1 MNKLTFIVAS
11 AALALG
17 LGSCCNKCDNKQQN
31 ASSASCL
38 ELIKNRTSIRQFT
51 NQAVEKEKIDNL
63 LKAGMAAP
71 SAMNKQ
77 PWKLVAITNKE
88 KIKQLAD
95 STGKKPVENSTLT
108 IVVCGDMSKTSN
120 TPEDLWWTEDCGA
133 VTENILLAATAQ
145 DLGAVWCGTW
155 PDNNRVATTQK
166 LLSLPSEIVPYA
178 IIAIGYPAENPT
190 PKNKYTEDNIIRI
203 D

>member
-1 MNKLTFIVAS
+1 MNKLTLIVAS

-17 LGSCCNKCDNKQQN
+17 LGSCCNKCNTNQQN
-31 ASSASCL
+31 DSSASCL
-38 ELIKNRTSIRQFT
+38 EVIKNRTSIRQFT
-51 NQAVEKEKIDNL
+51 DQNVEKEKIDIL
-63 LKAGMAAP
+63 LKAGLAAP

-88 KIKQLAD
+88 KIKELAD
-95 STGKKPVENSTLT
+95 STGKKPVEKSTLT

-145 DLGAVWCGTW
+145 QLGAVWCGTW
-155 PDNNRVATTQK
+155 PDNNRVAVAQK
-166 LLSLPSEIVPYA
+166 VLSLPSNLIPYS

-203 D
+203 E